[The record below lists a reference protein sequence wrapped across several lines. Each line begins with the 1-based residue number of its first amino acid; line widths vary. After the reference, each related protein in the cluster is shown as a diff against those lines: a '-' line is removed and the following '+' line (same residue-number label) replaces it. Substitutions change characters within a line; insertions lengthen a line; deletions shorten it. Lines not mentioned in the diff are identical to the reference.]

1 MDDWFDRLEVVFDQL
16 ATTVEAEVEL
26 LTDRTIDLL
35 DQCQKSTDRLVDQVI
50 DIGVEALG
58 IAPRSELEATADR
71 WSQDLI
77 NLLFG
82 LEHGVEQVVRR
93 TEQTIDPLLN
103 EHKVCVGCR
112 HYHGYAYGGE
122 MLVCG
127 MHPYGCQT
135 DQCPDWES
143 TWNK

>member
-1 MDDWFDRLEVVFDQL
+1 MDDWFDRLEAVFDQL
-16 ATTVEAEVEL
+16 ATTVETEVEL

-71 WSQDLI
+71 WSQELI

-82 LEHGVEQVVRR
+82 LEDGVEQIIRR
-93 TEQTIDPLLN
+93 TEQTVDPLIN

-112 HYHGYAYGGE
+112 HYHGQAYGGE

-135 DQCPDWES
+135 DQCTDWES
-143 TWNK
+143 TWNA